1 MKLAAQNYRR
11 IKNVKIFFHENHLKF
26 EMKRTKE
33 KSQYPS
39 KFKERI
45 INENYTLARL
55 WEQLAHLLAL
65 SLEKQD
71 LKILQNDK
79 KTKYPLKFN
88 EENAKYF
95 AWKIEL

>member
-1 MKLAAQNYRR
+1 MVNPNTVNGHHKAMKLAAQNYRR

-55 WEQLAHLLAL
+55 
-65 SLEKQD
+65 
-71 LKILQNDK
+71 
-79 KTKYPLKFN
+79 
-88 EENAKYF
+88 
-95 AWKIEL
+95 